1 MMMKQEETTNS
12 GDSVT
17 TTEIAMSTTAV
28 RPAMA
33 PGRALRISLW
43 VAQVLLFFAFASAGL
58 VKLLMPIPQLV
69 AMMPWAG
76 EYSPTFVHA
85 IALVD
90 LAGGIGILLP
100 ALTRIMPGL
109 TVLAALGCTVL
120 QVFAM
125 VFHLSRG
132 EAPLVPLN
140 IVLLALAVFVLWGR
154 ARMAPILPRGA

>member
-1 MMMKQEETTNS
+1 
-12 GDSVT
+12 
-17 TTEIAMSTTAV
+17 MSTAIV
-28 RPAMA
+28 SPAIA
-33 PGRALRISLW
+33 PGRAVRISLW
-43 VAQVLLFFAFASAGL
+43 IAQALLFFAFTPAGL
-58 VKLLMPIPQLV
+58 VKLLTPIPQLA

-76 EYSPTFVHA
+76 EYSPTFVHI

-132 EAPLVPLN
+132 EAPVLPVNVL
-140 IVLLALAVFVLWGR
+140 LLALSVFVLWGR
-154 ARMAPILPRGA
+154 ARKAPILPR